1 MCVMFTE
8 KDFIEYLIF
17 MNKFVV
23 LWEILKYSP
32 DSWESFS
39 IVEDKET
46 KNFVL
51 KDKKGNIV
59 FDDDVF
65 DYMVEI
71 HLNKK
76 GRFFFE
82 RYLDGEFFK
91 ESEIPDIIREGLY
104 YTYL

>member
-1 MCVMFTE
+1 MSTE
-8 KDFIEYLIF
+8 NDFIEYLIF
-17 MNKFVV
+17 MNKFVG

-39 IVEDKET
+39 IVEEKET

-51 KDKKGNIV
+51 KDKKGKIV

-91 ESEIPDIIREGLY
+91 ESEIPDIIREGLC